1 MIPLIMAAISM
12 AQKKAQNE
20 NNELN
25 QLAQNGQNAIQ
36 MPQQQQPSFQLPN
49 KQPSINSVFGN
60 Y

>member
-12 AQKKAQNE
+12 AQKKAQSE
-20 NNELN
+20 NQDL
-25 QLAQNGQNAIQ
+25 QNLQNNMQTPIQ
-36 MPQQQQPSFQLPN
+36 MPQQQGPSFQLPN